1 MPTSRDPRR
10 WWALVAMCLA
20 IFLVAVD
27 GTVLSL
33 ATPSIVEDLQP
44 TATQVLW
51 IGDIYSFVLAGL
63 LVTMG
68 NLGDR
73 VGRKRMLLIG
83 GTAFALISIPAA
95 FAGSAE
101 MLIAMRAL
109 LGVAGATLMPSTLAL
124 MRSTFSDARERSF
137 AVGVWSAMGAAGAA
151 AGPLVGGILL
161 QNYWWGSVFLI
172 NVPIM
177 ALVLAIG
184 LPALRESWDPNPGPM
199 DILSVVLSLVGIL
212 GLVYAV
218 KELATHGL
226 HPVYLAAGVVGAA
239 AMVWFIQRQR
249 TLEHPLIDVRLFSN
263 WPFTGAVLGMILSV
277 FGLAGSLFF
286 FSQYLQFVKGL
297 SPLAAGV
304 FELPATMAALV
315 AALVAGRLM
324 RRFGR
329 GPLTG
334 LGLVA
339 IGLGMAGIALVLDNP
354 HYLVFAIPLVLIG
367 GGDGVALTVA
377 SDTILAVAPKDR
389 AGAASAVSETGY
401 ELGTALGIALLGSVL
416 TAIYQRSLALPPG
429 LDAAVTKAAIE
440 SPGGAYEAAPG
451 LPAALGQALEE
462 AAHTAFQHAMS
473 VTTLVGAVVLFV
485 GAVVAWWCLPG
496 KLEPVEEMA
505 AH

>member
-1 MPTSRDPRR
+1 MS
-10 WWALVAMCLA
+10 LA

-33 ATPSIVEDLQP
+33 ATPSIVRDLQP
-44 TATQVLW
+44 TAGEVLW
-51 IGDIYSFVLAGL
+51 IGDIYSFVLAGGL
-63 LVTMG
+63 ITMG
-68 NLGDR
+68 NVGDR
-73 VGRKRMLLIG
+73 VGRKRLLLIG
-83 GTAFALISIPAA
+83 GTMFAVLSIAAAYAPTAQWLI
-95 FAGSAE
+95 
-101 MLIAMRAL
+101 LWRAL

-124 MRSTFSDARERSF
+124 MRSTFTDAAERSF
-137 AVGVWSAMGAAGAA
+137 AIGVWSAMGAAGAA
-151 AGPLVGGILL
+151 AGPLFGGVLL
-161 QNYWWGSVFLI
+161 QHYWWGSVFLV

-177 ALVLAIG
+177 ALVLIIG
-184 LPALRESWDPNPGPM
+184 LPTLRESRDPNPGPL
-199 DILSVVLSLVGIL
+199 DVLSVVLSMIGIL
-212 GLVYAV
+212 SVVYAI
-218 KELATHGL
+218 KEMAIRGFA
-226 HPVYLAAGVVGAA
+226 PEYVIVGAIGVA
-239 AMVWFIQRQR
+239 ALVWFVLRQR
-249 TLEHPLIDVRLFSN
+249 RLDHPLVDVRLFASG
-263 WPFTGAVLGMILSV
+263 PFSGAVLGMLLSV
-277 FGLAGSLFF
+277 FGLAGALFF

-339 IGLGMAGIALVLDNP
+339 IGLGMAGIALELDNP